1 MQILRQAS
9 YTKLRERE
17 REVSAKLKTLELQAL
32 ALAPLTASDRG
43 GSGGGAALPS
53 PLTSPMM
60 ATSSSSPMPWGH
72 EPGGGGSGDAPTP
85 DSGGPRLTIGGHP
98 TFDMGGGALGHL
110 QVSIVTHSTRRE
122 RGSVS
127 QQGKLTVELSFKG
140 QRVNGFL
147 DGDGDT
153 PPTTQLVVLERRSP
167 TAEWRLNVQSEV
179 VVSEGDPEYHA
190 TASFQFDASKAADEM
205 HQASAP

>member
-1 MQILRQAS
+1 M
-9 YTKLRERE
+9 
-17 REVSAKLKTLELQAL
+17 
-32 ALAPLTASDRG
+32 
-43 GSGGGAALPS
+43 
-53 PLTSPMM
+53 
-60 ATSSSSPMPWGH
+60 
-72 EPGGGGSGDAPTP
+72 
-85 DSGGPRLTIGGHP
+85 GGHP

-122 RGSVS
+122 RGSAS

-167 TAEWRLNVQSEV
+167 TAEWRVNVQSEV

-205 HQASAP
+205 HQAGAPSHGLPCASSWVQPACRLHVAIFAFGARHVFGLSSSVPSTWRLLIAPLGNPLFPSSRSLFQLVGL